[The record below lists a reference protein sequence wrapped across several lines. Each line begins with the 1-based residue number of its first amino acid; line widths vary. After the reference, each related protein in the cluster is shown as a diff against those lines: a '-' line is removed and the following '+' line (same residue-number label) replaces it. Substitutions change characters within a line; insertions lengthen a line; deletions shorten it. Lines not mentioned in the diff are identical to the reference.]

1 MLWLL
6 GGPIS
11 ACWAGPF
18 RRGCAQGASEVVRG
32 PSRTRTDLV
41 GELGGTAWGF
51 SRLRRY
57 CFYARSTRTRVH
69 ARGVVCTA
77 RVSRSRTA
85 RSASGLRG
93 FAARLSNAYF
103 ALAKHPGFGAG
114 HIYESESLLCSAGF
128 ACRGAAARA
137 LCARRSWVVSAGR
150 RSVWGCRSAQPG
162 MALRYALTK
171 GTCQTRGGP

>member
-1 MLWLL
+1 MLRLL

-18 RRGCAQGASEVVRG
+18 RRGCAQGASKVVRR

-41 GELGGTAWGF
+41 GELGDTAWGF
-51 SRLRRY
+51 SRLRQY
-57 CFYARSTRTRVH
+57 CFYVCSTRTRVH
-69 ARGVVCTA
+69 ARGVVRTA

-93 FAARLSNAYF
+93 LAVRISNSYF
-103 ALAKHPGFGAG
+103 ALAEHRGFGAG

-137 LCARRSWVVSAGR
+137 LCARWSWVVFAGR
-150 RSVWGCRSAQPG
+150 RSVWGCRSARPG
-162 MALRYALTK
+162 MALRCALTK

>member
-1 MLWLL
+1 M
-6 GGPIS
+6 
-11 ACWAGPF
+11 
-18 RRGCAQGASEVVRG
+18 VRG

-41 GELGGTAWGF
+41 GELGGTAWGV

-57 CFYARSTRTRVH
+57 CFYGRSTRTRVPAH
-69 ARGVVCTA
+69 GVVRTT
-77 RVSRSRTA
+77 RVSRSRTS

-93 FAARLSNAYF
+93 YAARLSNAYF
-103 ALAKHPGFGAG
+103 ALAKHPGFAAG
-114 HIYESESLLCSAGF
+114 RIYESESILCSAGF

-137 LCARRSWVVSAGR
+137 LCARRSWAVSAGR

>member
-51 SRLRRY
+51 SQLRRY
-57 CFYARSTRTRVH
+57 CFYGRSTRTRVPAH
-69 ARGVVCTA
+69 GVVRTT

-103 ALAKHPGFGAG
+103 ALAKHPGFAAG
-114 HIYESESLLCSAGF
+114 RIYESESILCSAGF

-150 RSVWGCRSAQPG
+150 RSVWGCRSARPG
-162 MALRYALTK
+162 MALRCALTK